1 MTDATTARAA
11 GADRAMRRSY
21 VRVLLVW
28 LATLA
33 GLYILQWIFS

>member
-1 MTDATTARAA
+1 MTDATPARAA
-11 GADRAMRRSY
+11 GTDRAMRRSY

-33 GLYILQWIFS
+33 GLYVFQWIFS